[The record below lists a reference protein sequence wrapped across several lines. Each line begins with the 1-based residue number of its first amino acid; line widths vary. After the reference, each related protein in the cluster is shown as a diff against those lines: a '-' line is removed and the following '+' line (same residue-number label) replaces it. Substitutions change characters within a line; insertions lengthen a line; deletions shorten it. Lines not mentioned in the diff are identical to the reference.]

1 MADLLSSSLDPY
13 WLRVFFRDTIAQQQI
28 KLMQQTL
35 VDLNDE
41 PPVLLQFAFNQLRK
55 HFQD

>member
-1 MADLLSSSLDPY
+1 MAALLSSSFGPHC
-13 WLRVFFRDTIAQQQI
+13 LRVFFSGSIAQQQI

-41 PPVLLQFAFNQLRK
+41 PPALLQFAFNQLRK